1 MLSHVTSFY
10 WRLLAETVNLVR
22 NGACTNGNM
31 MSEKTFRYLKYRMKP
46 IDITMLIKTE
56 NVSVTNF
63 LENSLFQSVAVI
75 KIFVPNCFMKL
86 NTS

>member
-1 MLSHVTSFY
+1 
-10 WRLLAETVNLVR
+10 
-22 NGACTNGNM
+22 
-31 MSEKTFRYLKYRMKP
+31 MKP